1 MAADRFFLV
10 LLSSFS
16 CSKEGLPGVP
26 SGCLCLMYFFGVLFP
41 FGLDSQEK
49 KKKKKGLTQTQRQTQ
64 KYNQTGEE

>member
-26 SGCLCLMYFFGVLFP
+26 SGCLCLVYFFGVLFP

-49 KKKKKGLTQTQRQTQ
+49 KKKKKRINTNTKTNA
-64 KYNQTGEE
+64 KI